1 MLKESNLYLIL
12 ELKNECYIN
21 ELIFLKNFFIT
32 DNVKF
37 TFDLP

>member
-1 MLKESNLYLIL
+1 MPKESNLYLIL
-12 ELKNECYIN
+12 ELEGECYIN
-21 ELIFLKNFFIT
+21 ELLFFFFIT

>member
-1 MLKESNLYLIL
+1 MPKESTLYLIIEL
-12 ELKNECYIN
+12 EGECYIN
-21 ELIFLKNFFIT
+21 ELLFFFIT